1 MEFPLI
7 NLILMLNPTN
17 GHLVNRE
24 NFHGDIK
31 LPEKITSSAIFL
43 AAGAT
48 APCLSQRKRVNRI
61 KNKSWPPQKK
71 HNVVK
76 PLQQLCYHGF
86 PHSLRDGQGF
96 DPAQHARALNR
107 SPQEHVNKFWDWSAI
122 TTIKLQ
128 STRGM
133 TSSMNLYIYLSLTIH
148 ELVGAVFPDKW
159 HQQQFGND

>member
-1 MEFPLI
+1 
-7 NLILMLNPTN
+7 
-17 GHLVNRE
+17 
-24 NFHGDIK
+24 
-31 LPEKITSSAIFL
+31 
-43 AAGAT
+43 
-48 APCLSQRKRVNRI
+48 
-61 KNKSWPPQKK
+61 
-71 HNVVK
+71 
-76 PLQQLCYHGF
+76 
-86 PHSLRDGQGF
+86 LRDGQGF

-148 ELVGAVFPDKW
+148 ELVGAVFPDKC